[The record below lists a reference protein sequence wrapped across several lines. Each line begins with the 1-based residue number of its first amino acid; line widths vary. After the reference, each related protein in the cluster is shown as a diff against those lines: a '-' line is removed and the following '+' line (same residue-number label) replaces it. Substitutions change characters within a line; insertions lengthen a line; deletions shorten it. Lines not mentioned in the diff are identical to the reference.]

1 MDDRRYPAR
10 GLHGRVVHHLGL
22 LIVGGVYGIGD
33 VLPNED
39 QLGAE
44 LGVSRTV
51 VREAVKVLIG
61 KGLVE
66 VRPKTGTRV
75 RARHSWHLL
84 DPDVL
89 KWQFEDVAAAE
100 DLRELL
106 EVQESIG
113 PTAARLAAERHT
125 AKELLSIEAALRR
138 LRAAVLEP
146 EAFHNADLDF
156 HAAIFSATH
165 NTLLWHVNAMI
176 RLALESSSNHMLP
189 IEEADQGEVLTLW
202 QDLVESIG
210 RREASGSEKAM
221 RNLLTR
227 EVPSEPAR
235 PPRKTHQ

>member
-1 MDDRRYPAR
+1 MADRTYPSR

-22 LIVGGVYGIGD
+22 RIVGGVYGIGD

-39 QLGAE
+39 DLGAE

-51 VREAVKVLIG
+51 VREAVKVLVG

-89 KWQFEDVAAAE
+89 MWQFEDIAAAE
-100 DLRELL
+100 DLSELR

-125 AKELLSIEAALRR
+125 AQELLSIQAALRR
-138 LRAAVLEP
+138 LRAAIMEP
-146 EAFHNADLDF
+146 EAFHTADLDF
-156 HAAIFSATH
+156 HAAIFSASH

-176 RLALESSSNHMLP
+176 RLALESSSNDVLP
-189 IEEADQGEVLTLW
+189 IEEADEGDALTLW
-202 QDLVESIG
+202 QDLVESIA
-210 RREASGSEKAM
+210 RRDASGSEKAM

-227 EVPSEPAR
+227 AATSEPAR
-235 PPRKTHQ
+235 PSRKTNQ